1 MSKIVAAEVVLLG
14 SWKGGFMFVGFW
26 FVCHLI
32 YTSGLNEVYL
42 MQILKLSDR
51 EREKGLE

>member
-1 MSKIVAAEVVLLG
+1 MAAEVVLLG

-32 YTSGLNEVYL
+32 YTSGFNEVYL

-51 EREKGLE
+51 EREKGFE